1 MRIFFFGYSSAGYS
15 TLETLLDAGHSIVG
29 VCTHTRRND
38 EVPGFA
44 SVAELAKTRGLEGIA
59 IPQGRWPLGSCRR
72 DNERRDNE
80 QRGIRKKVASDDPLG
95 LPGSPH
101 AEVEHR
107 VRTLRPDLILSASF
121 RTLIPQTLLDVP
133 ELGAVNLH
141 PSLLPRY
148 RGRAPLNWVLVH
160 GETETGITLHHMTP
174 DADAGDIIGQERL
187 PIGEDET
194 APELARRLEAAGCAL
209 LRRYLPL
216 LEDGTAP
223 RHPQDAALSTTCGRR
238 RPRDGHFE
246 WSWTRRRIHNLVRAV
261 TRPFPGAFTPHGD
274 GRLFVWKTRLAGS
287 PPRTLQ
293 PGEFLDSAAGP
304 PPRPPSAEGSA
315 PAGPG
320 PSTRVGRPTWV
331 GAGDGSLELL
341 DWSYE
346 L

>member
-1 MRIFFFGYSSAGYS
+1 MRIFFFGYSSAGFS
-15 TLETLLDAGHSIVG
+15 ALETLLEAGHSIVG
-29 VCTHTRRND
+29 VCTHTRRD
-38 EVPGFA
+38 DDPPGFA
-44 SVAELAKTRGLEGIA
+44 SVAELARTRGLEAIA
-59 IPQGRWPLGSCRR
+59 IPQGSWPQGSWPQGSWPQETCG
-72 DNERRDNE
+72 
-80 QRGIRKKVASDDPLG
+80 RGVTEKVASDAPFG
-95 LPGSPH
+95 PPGSPH

-121 RTLIPQTLLDVP
+121 RTLIPKTLVDVP
-133 ELGAVNLH
+133 ERGAVNLH

-209 LRRYLPL
+209 LRTYLPR

-223 RHPQDAALSTTCGRR
+223 RHPQDTALSTNCGRR

-274 GRLFVWKTRLAGS
+274 GRLFVWKTGLAGS
-287 PPRTLQ
+287 PPRALQ
-293 PGEFLDSAAGP
+293 PGEFLNSAAGP
-304 PPRPPSAEGSA
+304 PTRPSPSAGNA
-315 PAGPG
+315 PTGPG
-320 PSTRVGRPTWV
+320 PSTRVGGSMWV

-341 DWSYE
+341 DWAYE
-346 L
+346 P